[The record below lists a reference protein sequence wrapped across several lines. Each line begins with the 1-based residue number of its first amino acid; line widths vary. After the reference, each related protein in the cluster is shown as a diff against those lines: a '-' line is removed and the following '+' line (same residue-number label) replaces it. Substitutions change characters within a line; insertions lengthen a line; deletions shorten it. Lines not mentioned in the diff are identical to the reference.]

1 MRVSFRIGDVFPPGD
16 TVSQFLI
23 GLCMA
28 VNDVALLVRR
38 LEQIHDT
45 PEGQS
50 GESAYYLYL
59 TCAYYREAA
68 KFLQHRLEDAEVASF
83 LPSLPTYVRHGARKE
98 LE

>member
-16 TVSQFLI
+16 AVSQFLI